1 MPIYMD
7 RHYLAHNT
15 DLAVQDQYR
24 VRFLTYWFY
33 EVRSTA
39 FCLVDS
45 PDKGNHQASPPGVAR
60 PAPPHRAR
68 RGCLSVQEAFAE
80 HNRQAPSDGSVSGS
94 DCTPANNLGIVKLKG
109 LREVRSRLL
118 HPMGPA
124 GEFGISRLSAMP
136 GRCSHS
142 TRLALGPAASVMP
155 GRGRGVRPCLR

>member
-60 PAPPHRAR
+60 PAPRTVPDAVAYRCKRHSPNTTAR
-68 RGCLSVQEAFAE
+68 R
-80 HNRQAPSDGSVSGS
+80 QATAQFPDRTARRRTIWESS
-94 DCTPANNLGIVKLKG
+94 N
-109 LREVRSRLL
+109 
-118 HPMGPA
+118 
-124 GEFGISRLSAMP
+124 
-136 GRCSHS
+136 
-142 TRLALGPAASVMP
+142 
-155 GRGRGVRPCLR
+155 